1 LKNAELS
8 IIIQKDSESG
18 WYVGQIE
25 EFPAAIS
32 QGRTIDELKENLTD
46 ALKLLLE
53 SQKDQLIDSYN
64 GQKVLKRKL
73 HLPDEKA
80 RV

>member
-1 LKNAELS
+1 MKNAELN
-8 IIIQKDSESG
+8 IIIQKDTESG

-32 QGRTIDELKENLTD
+32 QGRTIDELKENLKD

-53 SQKDQLIDSYN
+53 SQKDQLIDTYN

-73 HLPDEKA
+73 QFA
-80 RV
+80 